1 MGRFRG
7 RKTPFF
13 IGFYMKIQL
22 YNATVFKA
30 LEYLQTGQYSSWR
43 GSYWTP
49 PQDGTWKFP
58 VIKPIEKDVL
68 TLTEFKDF
76 LHESGIYTIDKIPVL
91 AINIAALEAVVDK
104 AISQTDN
111 LQDLLVKLEEQSC
124 TSEFD
129 RIGFDLLSDKFSNI

>member
-1 MGRFRG
+1 
-7 RKTPFF
+7 
-13 IGFYMKIQL
+13 MKIQL

-43 GSYWTP
+43 NHSYWIP

-91 AINIAALEAVVDK
+91 AINIAALEVVVDK
-104 AISQTDN
+104 AISQTND

-129 RIGFDLLSDKFSNI
+129 RIGFDLLSEKFSNI

>member
-1 MGRFRG
+1 
-7 RKTPFF
+7 
-13 IGFYMKIQL
+13 MKIQL

-43 GSYWTP
+43 NHSYWVP
-49 PQDGTWKFP
+49 PQNGTWKFP

-104 AISQTDN
+104 AITQTND

>member
-1 MGRFRG
+1 
-7 RKTPFF
+7 
-13 IGFYMKIQL
+13 MKIQL

-43 GSYWTP
+43 NHSYWVP
-49 PQDGTWKFP
+49 PQNGTWKFP

-104 AISQTDN
+104 AINQTND

>member
-1 MGRFRG
+1 
-7 RKTPFF
+7 
-13 IGFYMKIQL
+13 MKIQL

-43 GSYWTP
+43 NHSYWIP

-104 AISQTDN
+104 AISQTGD

-129 RIGFDLLSDKFSNI
+129 RIGFDLLSEKFSNI